1 MSMFPRKEVL
11 VLSVVLGI
19 VELKKSHDLDD
30 SENVNVKCYIAFM
43 KSILD
48 HANYSESCASY
59 SEIKLV

>member
-1 MSMFPRKEVL
+1 MFPPMEIL
-11 VLSVVLGI
+11 VLSVVLCI
-19 VELKKSHDLDD
+19 VELKKSDGLDY